1 MKKPNARRNIPMKIN
16 QFISAFV
23 CIVLMALLICIVYA
37 RATWEGREPPSPA
50 PTVSTEE
57 TAEPEQSEAPEP
69 SEAPVYY
76 VMYFTEDDVAAMA
89 KMLWGEARGCTRD
102 NQIKCAWIVCNRV
115 DDERFPDTIQSVLE
129 QPSQFHGYDPTYPV
143 TDELYNV
150 AFDVLTRW
158 SYEKQGIPV
167 RRELPNTYLWFTG
180 DGEQNHFRE
189 EW

>member
-1 MKKPNARRNIPMKIN
+1 MKFN
-16 QFISAFV
+16 QFITAFTL
-23 CIVLMALLICIVYA
+23 IVLLALLICIVYA
-37 RATWEGREPPSPA
+37 RATWEDKEPTTTTPTQTIPVEEPA
-50 PTVSTEE
+50 DP
-57 TAEPEQSEAPEP
+57 EPAKEPEP
-69 SEAPVYY
+69 SEEPIYY
-76 VMYFTEDDVAAMA
+76 VMYFTEDDVAEVA

-115 DDERFPDTIQSVLE
+115 DDARFPDTIQGVLS
-129 QPSQFHGYDPTYPV
+129 QPHQFHGYDPSYPV
-143 TDELYNV
+143 TDELYSI

>member
-1 MKKPNARRNIPMKIN
+1 MRFRE
-16 QFISAFV
+16 FITAFTL
-23 CIVLMALLICIVYA
+23 IVLLALLLCIVYA
-37 RATWEGREPPSPA
+37 RATWEEKSVTA
-50 PTVSTEE
+50 PTVTAEAP
-57 TAEPEQSEAPEP
+57 AEPEQTEAPEP

-76 VMYFTEDDVAAMA
+76 EMYFTEDDVAEVA

-115 DDERFPDTIQSVLE
+115 DDKRFPDTIQGVLE

-143 TDELYNV
+143 TDELYSV

-167 RRELPNTYLWFTG
+167 RRELPSSYMWFTG
-180 DGEQNHFRE
+180 DGVQNHFRE
-189 EW
+189 DW